1 MNIGNRKIYFKNMY
15 IKKLFYKLT
24 NKDKHFYYKMNL
36 KKAASIKQ
44 NVKLFKTEFEKKII
58 NIQKKIE
65 SKKELSFLH
74 YGHLGDVVNSLP
86 IVKELSKTHKCNF
99 YIQAKKPLEPNAR
112 HYKRFGDHVF
122 LTKTNVDMLLP
133 LFMKQS
139 YIHKVDKY
147 TNQEID
153 IDLNLIREMPINHDL
168 DSVRWY
174 FQLTGV
180 HSDLSV
186 PYLFVVPHKVIKNK
200 VVIIRNARRKNSFT
214 NYKFLKKYENLLFI
228 GLNDEYED
236 LKKEVPN
243 LEFYDCKDFLEMA
256 QIIKSSKLFLGN
268 LSFGYTIAEGLK
280 IPRLLEAGP
289 DFPVV
294 YPNGKNA
301 YDFYFQEHF
310 EKWFS
315 HLYYL

>member
-1 MNIGNRKIYFKNMY
+1 MY

-133 LFMKQS
+133 LFMKQP

-280 IPRLLEAGP
+280 IPRLLESVP
-289 DFPVV
+289 EFPLV

-310 EKWFS
+310 EKLFS
-315 HLYYL
+315 YLYYL

>member
-1 MNIGNRKIYFKNMY
+1 MY

-58 NIQKKIE
+58 NIHNNIAN
-65 SKKELSFLH
+65 KKELSFLH

-133 LFMKQS
+133 LFMKQP

-315 HLYYL
+315 HLYHL

>member
-1 MNIGNRKIYFKNMY
+1 MY

-133 LFMKQS
+133 LFMKQP

>member
-1 MNIGNRKIYFKNMY
+1 MY

-112 HYKRFGDHVF
+112 HYKRFGDHIF

-133 LFMKQS
+133 LFMKQP

>member
-133 LFMKQS
+133 LFMKQP

-214 NYKFLKKYENLLFI
+214 NYKFLKKYDNLLFI

-294 YPNGKNA
+294 YTYGKNA

>member
-1 MNIGNRKIYFKNMY
+1 MY
-15 IKKLFYKLT
+15 IKKLFYKFT

-58 NIQKKIE
+58 DIQKNIE
-65 SKKELSFLH
+65 NKKELSFLH
-74 YGHLGDVVNSLP
+74 YGHLGDIINSLP
-86 IVKELSKTHKCNF
+86 ILKELSKTHKCNF

-112 HYKRFGDHVF
+112 HYKRFGDYVF
-122 LTKTNVDMLLP
+122 LTDTNVNLLLP
-133 LFMKQS
+133 LLMNQTYF
-139 YIHKVDKY
+139 HKVDKY

-153 IDLNLIREMPINHDL
+153 IDFNLIREMPTNFNL
-168 DSVRWY
+168 DCIGCYSNI
-174 FQLTGV
+174 TGV
-180 HSDLSV
+180 HADLTTPNIYV
-186 PYLFVVPHKVIKNK
+186 KPHKIIKNK
-200 VVIIRNARRKNSFT
+200 VVIIRSLERKNPLV

-315 HLYYL
+315 DLYYL